1 MKTRQRYNPEMLK
14 SDSLVVDF
22 GKDTE
27 LQETVADNVQDG
39 FIAATE

>member
-14 SDSLVVDF
+14 RLVVDF

-27 LQETVADNVQDG
+27 LQEAVADNVQDG